1 MGLYCQRY
9 PYSRAFEDW
18 KRAKLGASNAK
29 KHYDDL
35 YAQYEKLKQEYED
48 MRSGSVSGGDEI
60 PMAFGAE
67 PALEW
72 ADSRGSAG
80 PQPLVQP

>member
-1 MGLYCQRY
+1 MLQPGLLVGEPVAQRGTE
-9 PYSRAFEDW
+9 PA
-18 KRAKLGASNAK
+18 G
-29 KHYDDL
+29 
-35 YAQYEKLKQEYED
+35 
-48 MRSGSVSGGDEI
+48 GSVSGGDEI

-80 PQPLVQP
+80 PQPLVRP